1 MDEEEMENLKKRIEG
16 MEERLS
22 EGEAASSTR
31 REGKE
36 GGN

>member
-1 MDEEEMENLKKRIEG
+1 MENLKKRIEG

-22 EGEAASSTR
+22 EGEAASASSTR